1 MLGRSSPVPQSF
13 NLTAPFCK
21 SSLAQST
28 FDQTGHHQW
37 ALGCFSKDTLKKNKM
52 STPPHNWGVPRKIIS
67 RRRGWSNK
75 SRGLA
80 LALKVWPFFASFH
93 LPPSGSVVPLAIF
106 SSTYC
111 FAEIKV
117 KSWEVE
123 RSKKEMECDA
133 EVEFLNFNYCSLP
146 AHLLLTSRSPP
157 AHLTTL
163 SFPSKMVKL

>member
-1 MLGRSSPVPQSF
+1 MPTISWKYQIRRNVD
-13 NLTAPFCK
+13 C
-21 SSLAQST
+21 
-28 FDQTGHHQW
+28 W
-37 ALGCFSKDTLKKNKM
+37 VGCFSKDTLKKNKM

-123 RSKKEMECDA
+123 HSKKEVECDA
-133 EVEFLNFNYCSLP
+133 EVNFNYCS
-146 AHLLLTSRSPP
+146 PP
-157 AHLTTL
+157 AHLPLTSYSPHHPLIPFKNGQTL
-163 SFPSKMVKL
+163 RGQRTP